1 MPTNAIWVV
10 EKDVLIMSSLDM
22 DREMNTCISLVSVF
36 SFRRINGFANPV
48 FPKQLVFYLDIL
60 MACVTFGGTV
70 DSQVTQKAVQICH
83 FVLNS
88 G

>member
-1 MPTNAIWVV
+1 MHVNMVGFPSVATVV
-10 EKDVLIMSSLDM
+10 D
-22 DREMNTCISLVSVF
+22 CLVSLQ
-36 SFRRINGFANPV
+36 SGRIQQRINGFANPV
-48 FPKQLVFYLDIL
+48 FSNQLVFYLDIL